1 MKCLLSLNGIS
12 LLDFKIM
19 IAIAKQLRT
28 GCELLKSFLARCQ
41 ALSADLTGD
50 RIKNAAAGAAIV

>member
-1 MKCLLSLNGIS
+1 
-12 LLDFKIM
+12 M
-19 IAIAKQLRT
+19 IAYYYLEIK
-28 GCELLKSFLARCQ
+28 FLARCQ